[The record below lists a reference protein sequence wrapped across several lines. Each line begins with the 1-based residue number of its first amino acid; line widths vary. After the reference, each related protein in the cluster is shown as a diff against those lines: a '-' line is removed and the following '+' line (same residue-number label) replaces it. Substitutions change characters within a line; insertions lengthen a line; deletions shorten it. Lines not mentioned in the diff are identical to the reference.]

1 MSKDSQIID
10 TKSLYVNPERGV
22 ATLNYSQ
29 DYFTDI
35 PSLVNSDEVKH
46 IVKLYLDSRNPDN
59 DDDAFDN
66 ASVNKFID
74 VLKKILVDDDSAF
87 DDYDPKDIL
96 NSVEELYSYYRSFLR
111 VSVINYNEN
120 KIVGNEFRTIDTQ
133 FNDLVRKLYRI
144 LEEKLQGFE
153 NRTYRQVNAATNATI
168 LVQQH
173 DWQIPDGY
181 EELRD
186 IDFINTVMLRPPM
199 MMHTKSNK
207 REGVFSEVEKNPIER
222 FHGERGKWYC
232 YPAKI
237 GESLAF
243 IYFNV
248 DYLVNGIA
256 LSNLFEL
263 ASPEE
268 VEGQKPDLVVLFG
281 LEKTEGMVSHYY
293 HDEKNNIWVGEVP
306 YTDKTTYFGYMK
318 KMCLTVHNLHQ
329 IYNGRLPIHGSML
342 KIKFTNG
349 KEKNVVFFGDS
360 GAGKSESIEALQELA
375 DDKIVSMETIFDDM
389 GSFTLTDDGHIYAQG
404 TETGAFV
411 RLDDLSSAVA
421 FNNMDRGVYLN
432 PELRNARVIIP
443 ADTYQ
448 NVVKH
453 HHVDMWLYAN
463 NYSDEVGIH
472 RFDTKEEAEKVF
484 VAGQRKALGTTDEVG
499 MSKTFFANP
508 FGPVQEQEKTKPI
521 IDKVFSELFNK
532 GVYVGEIYT
541 HLGND
546 KSKDALKESASELL
560 DILMNNQG
568 LILRK
573 TNYNNIYF

>member
-111 VSVINYNEN
+111 VSVISYNDN

-432 PELRNARVIIP
+432 PERKNARVIIP

-453 HHVDMWLYAN
+453 HHIDMWLYAN
-463 NYSDEVGIH
+463 NYSDQVGIH

-484 VAGQRKALGTTDEVG
+484 IAGQRKALGTTDEVG

-521 IDKVFSELFNK
+521 IDKVFTELFNK
-532 GVYVGEIYT
+532 GVYVGEIFT

-560 DILMNNQG
+560 DVLMNN
-568 LILRK
+568 
-573 TNYNNIYF
+573 

>member
-29 DYFTDI
+29 NYFTDI
-35 PSLVNSDEVKH
+35 PSLVNSDEVKQ

-66 ASVNKFID
+66 ASVDKFID
-74 VLKKILVDDDSAF
+74 ILKKILFDDDSAF
-87 DDYDPKDIL
+87 DEYDPKDIL
-96 NSVEELYSYYRSFLR
+96 ASVEELYSYYRSLLR
-111 VSVINYNEN
+111 VSVISYNDN

-173 DWQIPDGY
+173 DWKIPAGY

-207 REGVFSEVEKNPIER
+207 REGVFSAVEENPIDR
-222 FHGERGKWYC
+222 FHGERGKWFC

-293 HDEKNNIWVGEVP
+293 HDEKNDILVGEVP

-432 PELRNARVIIP
+432 PERKNARVIIP

-453 HHVDMWLYAN
+453 HHIDMWLYAN
-463 NYSDEVGIH
+463 NYSDQVGIH

-484 VAGQRKALGTTDEVG
+484 IAGQRKALGTTDEVG

-521 IDKVFSELFNK
+521 IDKVFTELFNK
-532 GVYVGEIYT
+532 GVYVGEIFT

-546 KSKDALKESASELL
+546 KSKDAWKESASELL
-560 DILMNNQG
+560 DVLMNN
-568 LILRK
+568 
-573 TNYNNIYF
+573 

>member
-29 DYFTDI
+29 NYFTDI
-35 PSLVNSDEVKH
+35 PSLVNSNEGKQ

-66 ASVNKFID
+66 ASVDKFID
-74 VLKKILVDDDSAF
+74 VLKKILFDDDSAF
-87 DDYDPKDIL
+87 DEYDPKDIL
-96 NSVEELYSYYRSFLR
+96 ASVEELYSYYRSLLR
-111 VSVINYNEN
+111 VSVISYNDN

-173 DWQIPDGY
+173 DWKIPAGY

-207 REGVFSEVEKNPIER
+207 REGVFSAVEENPVDR
-222 FHGERGKWYC
+222 FHGERGKWFC

-248 DYLVNGIA
+248 DYLVNGIT

-293 HDEKNNIWVGEVP
+293 HDEKNDIWVGEVP

-432 PELRNARVIIP
+432 PERKNARVIIP

-453 HHVDMWLYAN
+453 HHIDMWLYAN
-463 NYSDEVGIH
+463 NYSDQVGIH

-484 VAGQRKALGTTDEVG
+484 IAGQRKALGTTDEVG

-508 FGPVQEQEKTKPI
+508 FGPVQEPEKTKPV
-521 IDKVFSELFNK
+521 IDKVFTELFNK
-532 GVYVGEIYT
+532 GVYVGEIFT

-560 DILMNNQG
+560 DVLMNN
-568 LILRK
+568 
-573 TNYNNIYF
+573 

>member
-1 MSKDSQIID
+1 
-10 TKSLYVNPERGV
+10 
-22 ATLNYSQ
+22 
-29 DYFTDI
+29 
-35 PSLVNSDEVKH
+35 
-46 IVKLYLDSRNPDN
+46 
-59 DDDAFDN
+59 
-66 ASVNKFID
+66 
-74 VLKKILVDDDSAF
+74 
-87 DDYDPKDIL
+87 
-96 NSVEELYSYYRSFLR
+96 
-111 VSVINYNEN
+111 
-120 KIVGNEFRTIDTQ
+120 
-133 FNDLVRKLYRI
+133 
-144 LEEKLQGFE
+144 
-153 NRTYRQVNAATNATI
+153 
-168 LVQQH
+168 
-173 DWQIPDGY
+173 
-181 EELRD
+181 
-186 IDFINTVMLRPPM
+186 
-199 MMHTKSNK
+199 
-207 REGVFSEVEKNPIER
+207 
-222 FHGERGKWYC
+222 
-232 YPAKI
+232 
-237 GESLAF
+237 
-243 IYFNV
+243 
-248 DYLVNGIA
+248 
-256 LSNLFEL
+256 
-263 ASPEE
+263 
-268 VEGQKPDLVVLFG
+268 
-281 LEKTEGMVSHYY
+281 MVSHYY
-293 HDEKNNIWVGEVP
+293 HDEKNDIWVGEVP

-432 PELRNARVIIP
+432 PERKNARVIIP

-453 HHVDMWLYAN
+453 HHIDMWLYAN
-463 NYSDEVGIH
+463 NYSDQVGIH

-484 VAGQRKALGTTDEVG
+484 IAGQRKALGTTDEVG

-521 IDKVFSELFNK
+521 IDKVFTELFNK
-532 GVYVGEIYT
+532 GVYVGEIFT

-560 DILMNNQG
+560 DVLMNN
-568 LILRK
+568 
-573 TNYNNIYF
+573 

>member
-1 MSKDSQIID
+1 MRSMSKDSQIID

-111 VSVINYNEN
+111 VSVISYNDN

-432 PELRNARVIIP
+432 PERKNARVIIP

-453 HHVDMWLYAN
+453 HHIDMWLYAN
-463 NYSDEVGIH
+463 NYSDQVGIH

-484 VAGQRKALGTTDEVG
+484 IAGQRKALGTTDEVG

-521 IDKVFSELFNK
+521 IDKVFTELFNK
-532 GVYVGEIYT
+532 GVYVGEIFT

-560 DILMNNQG
+560 DVLMNN
-568 LILRK
+568 
-573 TNYNNIYF
+573 

>member
-29 DYFTDI
+29 NYFTDI
-35 PSLVNSDEVKH
+35 PSLVNSDEVKQ

-66 ASVNKFID
+66 ASVDKFID
-74 VLKKILVDDDSAF
+74 VLKKILFDDDSAF
-87 DDYDPKDIL
+87 DEYDPKDVL
-96 NSVEELYSYYRSFLR
+96 ASVEELYSYYRSLLR
-111 VSVINYNEN
+111 VSVISYNDN

-173 DWQIPDGY
+173 DWKIPAGY

-207 REGVFSEVEKNPIER
+207 REGVFSAVEENPIDR
-222 FHGERGKWYC
+222 FHGERGKWFC

-318 KMCLTVHNLHQ
+318 KMCLTVHSLHQ

-432 PELRNARVIIP
+432 PERKNARVIIP

-453 HHVDMWLYAN
+453 HHIDMWLYAN
-463 NYSDEVGIH
+463 NYSDQVGIH

-484 VAGQRKALGTTDEVG
+484 IAGQRKALGTTDEVG

-521 IDKVFSELFNK
+521 IDKVFTELFNK
-532 GVYVGEIYT
+532 GVYVGEIFT

-560 DILMNNQG
+560 DVLMNN
-568 LILRK
+568 
-573 TNYNNIYF
+573 

>member
-1 MSKDSQIID
+1 MRLMSKDSQIID

-29 DYFTDI
+29 NYFTDI
-35 PSLVNSDEVKH
+35 PSLVNSDEVKQ

-66 ASVNKFID
+66 ASVDKFID
-74 VLKKILVDDDSAF
+74 VLKKILFDDDSAF
-87 DDYDPKDIL
+87 DEYDPKDIL
-96 NSVEELYSYYRSFLR
+96 ASVEELYSYYRSLLR
-111 VSVINYNEN
+111 VSVISYNDN

-173 DWQIPDGY
+173 DWKIPAGY

-207 REGVFSEVEKNPIER
+207 REGVFSAVEENPVDR
-222 FHGERGKWYC
+222 FHGERGKWFC

-248 DYLVNGIA
+248 DYLVNRIA

-293 HDEKNNIWVGEVP
+293 HDEKNDIWVGEVP

-432 PELRNARVIIP
+432 PELSNARVIIP

-453 HHVDMWLYAN
+453 HHIDMWLYAN
-463 NYSDEVGIH
+463 NYSDQVGIH

-484 VAGQRKALGTTDEVG
+484 IAGQRKALGTTDEVG

-508 FGPVQEQEKTKPI
+508 FGPVQEPEKTKPV
-521 IDKVFSELFNK
+521 IDKVFTELFNK
-532 GVYVGEIYT
+532 GVYVGEIFT

-560 DILMNNQG
+560 DVLMNN
-568 LILRK
+568 
-573 TNYNNIYF
+573 

>member
-1 MSKDSQIID
+1 MSKESQIID
-10 TKSLYVNPERGV
+10 TKSLYVNPDRGV

-29 DYFTDI
+29 NYFTDI
-35 PSLVNSDEVKH
+35 PSLINSDEVKE
-46 IVKLYLDSRNPDN
+46 IVRLYLASRNPDN

-66 ASVNKFID
+66 ATVNKFVDI
-74 VLKKILVDDDSAF
+74 LKKVLFDDDSAF
-87 DDYDPKDIL
+87 DEYDPKDIL
-96 NSVEELYSYYRSFLR
+96 ESVEKLYSYYRSLLR
-111 VSVINYNEN
+111 VSVINLSDN
-120 KIVGNEFRTIDTQ
+120 KIIGNEFRTIDTQ
-133 FNDLVRKLYRI
+133 FNDLVRKAYRI

-153 NRTYRQVNAATNATI
+153 NRTYRQVMAATNATI
-168 LVQQH
+168 LVQQQ
-173 DWQIPDGY
+173 DWKIPAGY
-181 EELRD
+181 EELKD
-186 IDFINTVMLRPPM
+186 IDFINTVMLRPPI

-207 REGVFSEVEKNPIER
+207 REGVFSEVKDNPIER
-222 FHGERGKWYC
+222 FRGERGKWYC

-256 LSNLFEL
+256 LSNLFEI
-263 ASPEE
+263 ASPDEIK
-268 VEGQKPDLVVLFG
+268 GQKPDMILLFG
-281 LEKTEGMVSHYY
+281 LKETEGMVSHYY
-293 HDEKNNIWVGEVP
+293 RDEKNDLWVGEVP
-306 YTDKTTYFGYMK
+306 YADKTTYFGYMK
-318 KMCLTVHNLHQ
+318 KMCLTLHNLHQ

-389 GSFTLTDDGHIYAQG
+389 GSFTLTDGEPGVYAQG

-432 PELRNARVIIP
+432 PEQKNARVIIP
-443 ADTYQ
+443 ADTYE
-448 NVVKH
+448 NVIKH
-453 HHVDMWLYAN
+453 HHIDMWLYAN

-472 RFDTKEEAEKVF
+472 RFDIKEEAEKVF
-484 VAGQRKALGTTDEVG
+484 IAGQRKALGTTDEVG

-508 FGPVQEQEKTKPI
+508 FGPVQEPELTKPI
-521 IDKVFSELFNK
+521 IDKVFTKLFDQD
-532 GVYVGEIYT
+532 VYVGEIFT

-546 KSKDALKESASELL
+546 KSKDALKESAQELL
-560 DILMNNQG
+560 DVLMNN
-568 LILRK
+568 
-573 TNYNNIYF
+573 

>member
-29 DYFTDI
+29 NYFTDI
-35 PSLVNSDEVKH
+35 PSLVNSDEVKQ

-66 ASVNKFID
+66 ASVDKFID
-74 VLKKILVDDDSAF
+74 VLKKILFDDDSAF
-87 DDYDPKDIL
+87 DEYDPKDIL
-96 NSVEELYSYYRSFLR
+96 ASVEELYSYYRSLLR
-111 VSVINYNEN
+111 VSVISYNDN

-173 DWQIPDGY
+173 DWKIPAGY

-207 REGVFSEVEKNPIER
+207 REGVFSAVEENPIDR
-222 FHGERGKWYC
+222 FHGEWGKWFC

-293 HDEKNNIWVGEVP
+293 HDEKNDIWVGEVP

-432 PELRNARVIIP
+432 PERKNARVIIP

-453 HHVDMWLYAN
+453 NHIDMWLYAN
-463 NYSDEVGIH
+463 NYSDQVGIH

-484 VAGQRKALGTTDEVG
+484 IAGQRKALGTTDEVG

-521 IDKVFSELFNK
+521 IDKVFTELFNK
-532 GVYVGEIYT
+532 GVYVGEIFT

-560 DILMNNQG
+560 DVLMNN
-568 LILRK
+568 
-573 TNYNNIYF
+573 

>member
-29 DYFTDI
+29 NYFTDI
-35 PSLVNSDEVKH
+35 PSLVNSDEVKQ

-66 ASVNKFID
+66 ASVDKFID
-74 VLKKILVDDDSAF
+74 ILKKILFDDDSAF
-87 DDYDPKDIL
+87 DEYDPKDIL
-96 NSVEELYSYYRSFLR
+96 ASVEELYSYYRSLLR
-111 VSVINYNEN
+111 VSVISYNDN

-173 DWQIPDGY
+173 DWKIPAGY

-207 REGVFSEVEKNPIER
+207 REGVFSAVEENPIDR
-222 FHGERGKWYC
+222 FHGERGKWFC

-293 HDEKNNIWVGEVP
+293 HDEKNDILVGEVP

-432 PELRNARVIIP
+432 PERKNARVIIP

-453 HHVDMWLYAN
+453 HHIDMWLYAN
-463 NYSDEVGIH
+463 NYSDQVGIH

-484 VAGQRKALGTTDEVG
+484 IAGQRKALGTTDEVG

-521 IDKVFSELFNK
+521 IDKVFTELFNK
-532 GVYVGEIYT
+532 GVYVGEIFT

-560 DILMNNQG
+560 DVLMNN
-568 LILRK
+568 
-573 TNYNNIYF
+573 

>member
-1 MSKDSQIID
+1 MRLMSKDSQIID

-29 DYFTDI
+29 NYFTDI
-35 PSLVNSDEVKH
+35 PSLVNSDEVKQ

-66 ASVNKFID
+66 ASVDKFID
-74 VLKKILVDDDSAF
+74 VLKKILFDDDSAF
-87 DDYDPKDIL
+87 DEYDPKDIL
-96 NSVEELYSYYRSFLR
+96 ASVEELYSYYRSLLR
-111 VSVINYNEN
+111 VSVISYNDN

-173 DWQIPDGY
+173 DWKIPAGY

-207 REGVFSEVEKNPIER
+207 REGVFSAVEENPVDR
-222 FHGERGKWYC
+222 FHGERGKWFC

-248 DYLVNGIA
+248 DYLVNGIS

-293 HDEKNNIWVGEVP
+293 HDEKNDIWVGEVP

-432 PELRNARVIIP
+432 PERKNARVIIP

-453 HHVDMWLYAN
+453 HHIDMWLYAN
-463 NYSDEVGIH
+463 NYSDQVGIH

-484 VAGQRKALGTTDEVG
+484 IAGQRKALGTTDEVG

-508 FGPVQEQEKTKPI
+508 FGPVQEPEKTKPV
-521 IDKVFSELFNK
+521 IDKVFTELFNK
-532 GVYVGEIYT
+532 GVYVGEIFT

-560 DILMNNQG
+560 DVLMNN
-568 LILRK
+568 
-573 TNYNNIYF
+573 

>member
-1 MSKDSQIID
+1 MRLMSKDSQIID

-22 ATLNYSQ
+22 ATLNYNQ
-29 DYFTDI
+29 NYFTDI
-35 PSLVNSDEVKH
+35 PSLVNSDEVKQ

-66 ASVNKFID
+66 ASVDKFID
-74 VLKKILVDDDSAF
+74 VLKKILFDDDSAF
-87 DDYDPKDIL
+87 DEYDPKDIL
-96 NSVEELYSYYRSFLR
+96 ASVEELYSYYRSLLR
-111 VSVINYNEN
+111 VSVISYNDN

-133 FNDLVRKLYRI
+133 FNNLVRKLYRI

-173 DWQIPDGY
+173 DWKIPAGY

-207 REGVFSEVEKNPIER
+207 REGVFSAVEENPIDR
-222 FHGERGKWYC
+222 FHGERGKWFC

-293 HDEKNNIWVGEVP
+293 HDEKNDIWVGEVP

-432 PELRNARVIIP
+432 PERKNARVIIP

-453 HHVDMWLYAN
+453 HHIDMWLYAN
-463 NYSDEVGIH
+463 NYSDQVGIH

-484 VAGQRKALGTTDEVG
+484 IAGQRKALGTTDEVG

-521 IDKVFSELFNK
+521 IDKVFTELFNK
-532 GVYVGEIYT
+532 GVYVGEIFT

-560 DILMNNQG
+560 DVLMNN
-568 LILRK
+568 
-573 TNYNNIYF
+573 

>member
-111 VSVINYNEN
+111 VSVISYNDN

-207 REGVFSEVEKNPIER
+207 REGVFSEVQKNPIER

-432 PELRNARVIIP
+432 PELSNARVIIP

-560 DILMNNQG
+560 DILMNN
-568 LILRK
+568 
-573 TNYNNIYF
+573 

>member
-1 MSKDSQIID
+1 MRLMSKDSQIID

-29 DYFTDI
+29 NYFTDI
-35 PSLVNSDEVKH
+35 PSLVNSDEVKQ

-66 ASVNKFID
+66 ASVDKFID
-74 VLKKILVDDDSAF
+74 VLKKILFDDDSAF
-87 DDYDPKDIL
+87 DEYDPKDIL
-96 NSVEELYSYYRSFLR
+96 ASVEELYSYYRSLLR
-111 VSVINYNEN
+111 VSVISYNDN

-173 DWQIPDGY
+173 DWKIPAGY

-207 REGVFSEVEKNPIER
+207 REGVFSAVEENPIDR
-222 FHGERGKWYC
+222 FHGERGKWFC

-293 HDEKNNIWVGEVP
+293 HDEKNDILVGEVP

-432 PELRNARVIIP
+432 PERKNARVIIP

-453 HHVDMWLYAN
+453 HHIDMWLYAN
-463 NYSDEVGIH
+463 NYSDQVGIH

-484 VAGQRKALGTTDEVG
+484 IAGQRKALGTTDEVG

-521 IDKVFSELFNK
+521 IDKVFTELFNK
-532 GVYVGEIYT
+532 GVYVGEIFT

-560 DILMNNQG
+560 DVLMNN
-568 LILRK
+568 
-573 TNYNNIYF
+573 